1 MAKDRK
7 QSVKRNELGLRQRG
21 ELDRLK
27 EGIGRRRTASSL
39 NPLTLKPGAGHI
51 RGSSYSSCLGLGLP
65 IYSPS
70 PLRSLL

>member
-7 QSVKRNELGLRQRG
+7 QGVKRNELGLGQRG

-27 EGIGRRRTASSL
+27 EGIRRQCTASSS

-51 RGSSYSSCLGLGLP
+51 QGSSNSSCLGLGLP
-65 IYSPS
+65 P
-70 PLRSLL
+70 PLGRLL